1 MVKEYLTTYA
11 LDVVYH
17 GYASVRLATAALKSR
32 EIGMNMKTL
41 GTDRSTVT
49 SDASDAT
56 DLLDARPLILLVDDQ
71 PARLVTYEAILAALP
86 VRTITTSSGNE
97 ALQQLLKQEFAAIL
111 LDVNMPDMDGFE
123 VARLIRGHPRLERT
137 PIIFVTGCEV
147 SALDQLK
154 GYEVGA
160 IDYISVPIVPEIL
173 RSKVAVLVELHQRH
187 RELQELNR
195 ALKDARAEVDSQYA
209 SKMAHQRQLYE
220 AILSN
225 TPDFAYV
232 FDLNHRFAY
241 ANEGLLKMWGKTREE
256 AIGKTCLELGY
267 EPWHA
272 AMHDREIDHIVATKK
287 PIRGEVPFTG
297 TFGRRDYDYVLVPVL
312 GTDGEVVAV
321 AGTTRDVTERKQ
333 TEATL
338 RESDRR
344 KDEFIAMLAH
354 ELRNP
359 VAPIRNAGEI
369 LARLATDER
378 QTALAGVLKR
388 QTDQLSRLLDD
399 LLEVARVTQGRI
411 TLKHETVA
419 IQTCV
424 QMAVEAVEPMI
435 KERHLRLSVTRQGLS
450 IFVDADKVRLTQCIV
465 NLLTNAAKFTPANG
479 DISIN
484 SRIEDYQA
492 VIEVRDTGLGISA
505 ELLPKVFDLFV
516 QGERSLDR
524 SEGGLGI
531 GLSVCKQLI
540 EMHGGHVTAS
550 SEGVSHGSTFVIHL
564 PLAREDGAP
573 RESPTEAGSAKRRIL
588 VVDDNKD
595 AADSLAALLEIEGH
609 EVTAVYTPEA
619 GLEEVERLEPDLVLL
634 DIGLPRI
641 TGYEVAQRIKAAH
654 PLMSVVALSGYGRPE
669 DKQRSADAGFD
680 AHLVKPVDFSDLRQ
694 LMIRHSSTDYRA
706 DKL

>member
-1 MVKEYLTTYA
+1 
-11 LDVVYH
+11 
-17 GYASVRLATAALKSR
+17 
-32 EIGMNMKTL
+32 
-41 GTDRSTVT
+41 
-49 SDASDAT
+49 
-56 DLLDARPLILLVDDQ
+56 
-71 PARLVTYEAILAALP
+71 
-86 VRTITTSSGNE
+86 
-97 ALQQLLKQEFAAIL
+97 
-111 LDVNMPDMDGFE
+111 
-123 VARLIRGHPRLERT
+123 
-137 PIIFVTGCEV
+137 
-147 SALDQLK
+147 
-154 GYEVGA
+154 
-160 IDYISVPIVPEIL
+160 
-173 RSKVAVLVELHQRH
+173 
-187 RELQELNR
+187 
-195 ALKDARAEVDSQYA
+195 
-209 SKMAHQRQLYE
+209 
-220 AILSN
+220 
-225 TPDFAYV
+225 
-232 FDLNHRFAY
+232 
-241 ANEGLLKMWGKTREE
+241 MWGKTREE

-272 AMHDREIDHIVATKK
+272 AMHDREIDQIVATKK

-297 TFGRRDYDYVLVPVL
+297 TFGRRDYDYVLVPVV
-312 GTDGEVVAV
+312 GTDDEVVAV

-333 TEATL
+333 TEAAL

-378 QTALAGVLKR
+378 QAALAGVLKR

-411 TLKHETVA
+411 ALKRESVA
-419 IQTCV
+419 IQACV

-550 SEGVSHGSTFVIHL
+550 SEGVSHGSTFAIHL

-573 RESPTEAGSAKRRIL
+573 RESAAEAGSAKRRIL

-595 AADSLAALLEIEGH
+595 AADSLAALLQIEGH

-619 GLEEVERLEPDLVLL
+619 GLEEVERLKPDLVLL

-680 AHLVKPVDFSDLRQ
+680 AHLVKPVDFDDLRQ
-694 LMIRHSSTDYRA
+694 LMNHHPSTDYRA

>member
-1 MVKEYLTTYA
+1 M
-11 LDVVYH
+11 
-17 GYASVRLATAALKSR
+17 S
-32 EIGMNMKTL
+32 MKTL
-41 GTDRSTVT
+41 GTDRSTVS
-49 SDASDAT
+49 SDASGAT
-56 DLLDARPLILLVDDQ
+56 DHLDARPLILLVDDQ

-86 VRTITTSSGNE
+86 VRTVSTSSGNE

-137 PIIFVTGCEV
+137 PIIFVTGFEV

-256 AIGKTCLELGY
+256 AIGRTCLELGY

-272 AMHDREIDHIVATKK
+272 AMHDREIDQIVATKE

-297 TFGRRDYDYVLVPVL
+297 AFGRRDYDYLLVPVL
-312 GTDGEVVAV
+312 GAAGEVVAV
-321 AGTTRDVTERKQ
+321 AGTTRDITERKQ

-378 QTALAGVLKR
+378 QVALAGVLKR

-411 TLKHETVA
+411 ALKRETVA
-419 IQTCV
+419 IQACV

-450 IFVDADKVRLTQCIV
+450 IFVDADKVRLTQSIV

-479 DISIN
+479 DICIN
-484 SRIEDYQA
+484 SRIEDDHA

-550 SEGVSHGSTFVIHL
+550 SEGIGHGSTFAIHL
-564 PLAREDGAP
+564 PLAREAGAL
-573 RESPTEAGSAKRRIL
+573 RESASDAGSVKQRIL

-619 GLEEVERLEPDLVLL
+619 GLEQLERLKPDLVLL

-654 PLMSVVALSGYGRPE
+654 PSMSVVALSGYGRPE

-680 AHLVKPVDFSDLRQ
+680 AHLVKPVDFDDLRQ
-694 LMIRHSSTDYRA
+694 LMNRRSSTVTPHSC
-706 DKL
+706 

>member
-1 MVKEYLTTYA
+1 
-11 LDVVYH
+11 
-17 GYASVRLATAALKSR
+17 
-32 EIGMNMKTL
+32 MKTL

-137 PIIFVTGCEV
+137 PIIFVTGFEV

-209 SKMAHQRQLYE
+209 NKMAHQRQLYE

-312 GTDGEVVAV
+312 GTDDEVVAV

-378 QTALAGVLKR
+378 QAALAGVLKR

-411 TLKHETVA
+411 ALKRESVA
-419 IQTCV
+419 IQACV

-465 NLLTNAAKFTPANG
+465 NLLTNAAKFTPASG

-550 SEGVSHGSTFVIHL
+550 SEGVSHGSTFAIHL

-619 GLEEVERLEPDLVLL
+619 GLEEVERLKPDLVLL

-680 AHLVKPVDFSDLRQ
+680 AHLVKPVDFDDLRQ
-694 LMIRHSSTDYRA
+694 LMNRHPSTDYRA